1 MQRLTSEKIY
11 TYTDYLTWQLDECV
25 ELLRGKI
32 LKMSP
37 APLRRHQ
44 KISTYLQGELYAY
57 FKKQKCEISQVN

>member
-1 MQRLTSEKIY
+1 MQTLTSEKIY
-11 TYTDYLTWQLDECV
+11 TYADYLTWQLDECV

-37 APLRRHQ
+37 APLRKHQ